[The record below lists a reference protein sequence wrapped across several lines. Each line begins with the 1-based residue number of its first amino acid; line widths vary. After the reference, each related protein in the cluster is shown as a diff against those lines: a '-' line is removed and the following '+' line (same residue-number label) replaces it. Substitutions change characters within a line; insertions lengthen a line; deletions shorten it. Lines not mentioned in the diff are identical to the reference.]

1 MYPSTPRDAQ
11 SIVAAYLKVVEAH
24 AAADV
29 YPGSLRDLP
38 HPKEIIRAAF
48 KVSIA
53 ALVADRRLTSE
64 LREYLEI
71 AYVSLADYV
80 DEEGAALLR
89 EYARAGE
96 ELAADPRLA
105 REKASSDAWRRVS
118 EQSRLAGQLA
128 RTISAEADRL
138 RTEFRSWLNDTAACG
153 SLTSTT

>member
-1 MYPSTPRDAQ
+1 VEPDSPRDAQ
-11 SIVAAYLKVVEAH
+11 SIVAAYLKTVEAH

-38 HPKEIIRAAF
+38 HSKETIRSAF
-48 KVSIA
+48 KISTT
-53 ALVADRRLTSE
+53 ALLATGQLTQD

-80 DEEGAALLR
+80 DEEGVTLLR

-96 ELAADPRLA
+96 ELAADGRLPRE
-105 REKASSDAWRRVS
+105 RTTTEAWRRMT

-138 RTEFRSWLNDTAACG
+138 RAEFRSWQDGIWEYTGRAR
-153 SLTSTT
+153 